1 MKKINEKIKACL
13 NCVTKPCQV
22 GCPLN
27 NDIPG
32 FIKLLKENNL
42 EKSYEVLSKTT
53 VLPSICSRVC
63 PYEKQCEA
71 MCVKGI
77 SYTPVR
83 IHEIEK
89 YLGDLAIKENLPL
102 KKYPKNKELKNKKVA
117 IVGGGPA
124 GLTCAAFLK
133 RNGVDVTIYEKYKE
147 LGGLLVHGIPN
158 FRLEREIVVKT
169 IKKILDLGVKVEYE
183 RSLGDNLFLKD
194 LEKEYDAVFLGIGS
208 NVGNILALEGND
220 LQGVYNANYLL
231 EKDIHLDLE
240 GKRVAVIGGGDV
252 SLDIARVLKREG
264 AKKVVVVYRKGKK
277 DMPSRNIEEEAS
289 LKEGIKFL
297 FHRNLVKINGD
308 TKVKSIEVVRTK
320 FVKKNDNQLLI
331 NIPNSNY
338 ELKFNL
344 VVFAIGSHV
353 DYEVLEKSGLELNKG
368 KLKINENNQTSNSK
382 VFAGGDLTNNIKTVA
397 WASKSGRTTALKI
410 LDYLKENML

>member
-1 MKKINEKIKACL
+1 
-13 NCVTKPCQV
+13 
-22 GCPLN
+22 
-27 NDIPG
+27 
-32 FIKLLKENNL
+32 
-42 EKSYEVLSKTT
+42 
-53 VLPSICSRVC
+53 
-63 PYEKQCEA
+63 
-71 MCVKGI
+71 
-77 SYTPVR
+77 
-83 IHEIEK
+83 
-89 YLGDLAIKENLPL
+89 
-102 KKYPKNKELKNKKVA
+102 
-117 IVGGGPA
+117 
-124 GLTCAAFLK
+124 
-133 RNGVDVTIYEKYKE
+133 
-147 LGGLLVHGIPN
+147 
-158 FRLEREIVVKT
+158 
-169 IKKILDLGVKVEYE
+169 
-183 RSLGDNLFLKD
+183 
-194 LEKEYDAVFLGIGS
+194 
-208 NVGNILALEGND
+208 
-220 LQGVYNANYLL
+220 
-231 EKDIHLDLE
+231 
-240 GKRVAVIGGGDV
+240 
-252 SLDIARVLKREG
+252 
-264 AKKVVVVYRKGKK
+264 
-277 DMPSRNIEEEAS
+277 MPSRNIEEEAS